1 MRAPRIET
9 LLISLVLLVAAGVAL
24 AAAYAPSIAPPQ
36 HADPG
41 LERAHETPPSP
52 GTNRPDHPG
61 SALQEAT
68 HASDDGMPLLPD
80 ISIDAQRATAVVT
93 IVGGIGTLVL
103 VVAIARQRIGK
114 VALPRQR
121 TTGPGVPV
129 DRWRADMRVF
139 GRDAQRVVLSIVVRG
154 SAALQSA
161 WIAAQHAASVAFTHV
176 RRAPGQLDVH
186 GDQHPLVPCEK
197 WTSHI
202 EAGYHVPPT
211 CSPPTDDH
219 AGKPGADTA
228 DAPGIAGRIVPDIAP
243 DAQDRIATT
252 THALADYPGDSQL
265 KDARH
270 ETDVRQNLAASLQGV
285 EETIDTGDLDAPL
298 SIDVMTERAAM
309 VIATILDI
317 SERQGMTRSVVT
329 FGEAS
334 IDHRRA
340 RVHLMIDAHPGE
352 TELLA
357 ALPERVK
364 TALPGAQ
371 AQWRQ
376 TTHAQAVLT
385 CVIPGNL
392 PTTQIGRLLLPVGQH
407 EPVSRLPTIHR
418 GAPAISFL
426 PLRTWRHIG
435 FYGGKAI
442 DTASSALVS
451 LLYAEAP
458 AALAVTI
465 IDQGQISA
473 YYKGAP
479 HLVPM
484 PGSATESLIA
494 LGRAMRRIA
503 ESDGVVRP
511 LLIVL
516 VEPDASTFAA
526 YDDLI
531 TRLARHPAAPVYT
544 LLVQHRLPEFHRWRH
559 ASVITHSGEPQRA
572 ADERRSSSETLRIV
586 APHLRIERRSCACD
600 ATLLATLT
608 ASLRGG
614 LSAQGM
620 PSVWNLIQVS

>member
-41 LERAHETPPSP
+41 LERAHKTPPSP
-52 GTNRPDHPG
+52 GTNTPERPG

-68 HASDDGMPLLPD
+68 HASNDGIPPLPD
-80 ISIDAQRATAVVT
+80 ISIDAQRATASVT
-93 IVGGIGTLVL
+93 IAGGIVTLVL
-103 VVAIARQRIGK
+103 VIAITRQRIGK

-121 TTGPGVPV
+121 TTGPGVPA
-129 DRWRADMRVF
+129 DRWHADMRVF
-139 GRDAQRVVLSIVVRG
+139 GWNAQQAVLSVVVRG
-154 SAALQSA
+154 GAALQSA
-161 WIAAQHAASVAFTHV
+161 WIAAQHAASAAFARA
-176 RRAPGQLDVH
+176 RRVPDQLDVH
-186 GDQHPLVPCEK
+186 GDQHPLVPCEQ
-197 WTSHI
+197 WTPRVEH
-202 EAGYHVPPT
+202 EYPDVQT
-211 CSPPTDDH
+211 CLSPTDDY
-219 AGKPGADTA
+219 AVNPVADTA
-228 DAPGIAGRIVPDIAP
+228 DVPGIAGRIVPDIAS
-243 DAQDRIATT
+243 DAQDRTATT
-252 THALADYPGDSQL
+252 THAPADDPGDSQL
-265 KDARH
+265 KDARY
-270 ETDVRQNLAASLQGV
+270 ETDVRQNPAAPLQEV

-317 SERQGMTRSVVT
+317 GDRQGMMRSVVT

-340 RVHLMIDAHPGE
+340 RVYLMIDAHPGE

-357 ALPERVK
+357 VLPERVK

-376 TTHAQAVLT
+376 TSHAQAVLT

-392 PTTQIGRLLLPVGQH
+392 PTTQSGRLLLPVGQH

-442 DTASSALVS
+442 DTASSALVN

-494 LGRAMRRIA
+494 LGRAMRHVA
-503 ESDGVVRP
+503 ESDGAIRP

-516 VEPDASTFAA
+516 VEPDAPTFAA

-531 TRLARHPAAPVYT
+531 ARLARYPAAPVYT
-544 LLVQHRLPEFHRWRH
+544 LLVQRRLPETNRWRS
-559 ASVITHSGEPQRA
+559 ASVITHDGDPQRTA
-572 ADERRSSSETLRIV
+572 GGGRSSSEMLRIV
-586 APHLRIERRSCACD
+586 APHLRIERRACACD
-600 ATLLATLT
+600 ATFLTVMT
-608 ASLRGG
+608 ASLRGISG
-614 LSAQGM
+614 AQGK
-620 PSVWNLIQVS
+620 PSAWNLVRV

>member
-41 LERAHETPPSP
+41 LERAHKTPPSP
-52 GTNRPDHPG
+52 GTNTPERPG

-68 HASDDGMPLLPD
+68 HASNDGIPPLPD
-80 ISIDAQRATAVVT
+80 ISIDAQRATASVT
-93 IVGGIGTLVL
+93 IAGGIVTLVL
-103 VVAIARQRIGK
+103 VIAITRQRIGK
-114 VALPRQR
+114 VALPRCR
-121 TTGPGVPV
+121 TTGPGVPA
-129 DRWRADMRVF
+129 DRWHADMRVF
-139 GRDAQRVVLSIVVRG
+139 GRNAQQAVLSVVVRG
-154 SAALQSA
+154 GAALQSG
-161 WIAAQHAASVAFTHV
+161 WIAAQHAASAAFARV

-186 GDQHPLVPCEK
+186 GDQHPLVPCEQ
-197 WTSHI
+197 WTPRI
-202 EAGYHVPPT
+202 EHEYPDVQT
-211 CSPPTDDH
+211 CSSPTDDY
-219 AGKPGADTA
+219 AVNPVADTA
-228 DAPGIAGRIVPDIAP
+228 DVPDAAGRIVPDIAP
-243 DAQDRIATT
+243 DAQDRTATT
-252 THALADYPGDSQL
+252 THAPADDPGDSQL
-265 KDARH
+265 KDAWH
-270 ETDVRQNLAASLQGV
+270 ATDVRQNPAAPLQGV

-317 SERQGMTRSVVT
+317 GERQGMTHSVVT

-340 RVHLMIDAHPGE
+340 RVHLMIDAHPDE
-352 TELLA
+352 TELLT

-376 TTHAQAVLT
+376 TSHAQALLT

-392 PTTQIGRLLLPVGQH
+392 PTTQSGRLLLPVGQH
-407 EPVSRLPTIHR
+407 GPVSRLPTIHR

-426 PLRTWRHIG
+426 PLRTWRHVG

-442 DTASSALVS
+442 DTASSALVG

-473 YYKGAP
+473 YYEGAP
-479 HLVPM
+479 HIVPM
-484 PGSATESLIA
+484 PGSAADSLTA
-494 LGRAMRRIA
+494 LGRAMRHVA
-503 ESDGVVRP
+503 ESDGAIRP

-516 VEPDASTFAA
+516 VEPDAPTFAA

-531 TRLARHPAAPVYT
+531 ARLARYPAAPVYT
-544 LLVQHRLPEFHRWRH
+544 LLVQRRLPETNRWRS
-559 ASVITHSGEPQRA
+559 ASVITHDGDPQRTA
-572 ADERRSSSETLRIV
+572 GGRRSSSEMLRIV
-586 APHLRIERRSCACD
+586 APHLRIERRACACD
-600 ATLLATLT
+600 ATFLTVMT
-608 ASLRGG
+608 ASLRGISG
-614 LSAQGM
+614 AQGK
-620 PSVWNLIQVS
+620 PSAWNLVRV

>member
-1 MRAPRIET
+1 
-9 LLISLVLLVAAGVAL
+9 
-24 AAAYAPSIAPPQ
+24 
-36 HADPG
+36 
-41 LERAHETPPSP
+41 
-52 GTNRPDHPG
+52 
-61 SALQEAT
+61 
-68 HASDDGMPLLPD
+68 
-80 ISIDAQRATAVVT
+80 
-93 IVGGIGTLVL
+93 
-103 VVAIARQRIGK
+103 
-114 VALPRQR
+114 
-121 TTGPGVPV
+121 
-129 DRWRADMRVF
+129 MRVF
-139 GRDAQRVVLSIVVRG
+139 GRNAQQAVLSVVVRG
-154 SAALQSA
+154 GAALQSG
-161 WIAAQHAASVAFTHV
+161 WIAAQHAASAAFARV

-186 GDQHPLVPCEK
+186 GDQHPLVPCEQ
-197 WTSHI
+197 WTPRI
-202 EAGYHVPPT
+202 EHEYPDVQT
-211 CSPPTDDH
+211 CSSPTDDY
-219 AGKPGADTA
+219 AVNPVADTA
-228 DAPGIAGRIVPDIAP
+228 DVPDAAGRIVPDIAP
-243 DAQDRIATT
+243 DAQDRITTT
-252 THALADYPGDSQL
+252 THAPADDPGDSQL

-270 ETDVRQNLAASLQGV
+270 ETDVRQNPATPPQGI
-285 EETIDTGDLDAPL
+285 EGTIDTDDPDAPL

-317 SERQGMTRSVVT
+317 GERQGMTRSVVT

-357 ALPERVK
+357 ALPERVQ

-418 GAPAISFL
+418 GASAISFL

-442 DTASSALVS
+442 DTASSALVN

-494 LGRAMRRIA
+494 LGRAMRHVA
-503 ESDGVVRP
+503 ESDGAIRP

-516 VEPDASTFAA
+516 VEPDAPTFAA

-531 TRLARHPAAPVYT
+531 ARLARYPAAPVYT
-544 LLVQHRLPEFHRWRH
+544 LLVQRRLPETNRWRS
-559 ASVITHSGEPQRA
+559 ASVITHDGDPQRTAAAECHHQKCCASLHHTCASNGEP
-572 ADERRSSSETLRIV
+572 
-586 APHLRIERRSCACD
+586 APVMQHS
-600 ATLLATLT
+600 
-608 ASLRGG
+608 
-614 LSAQGM
+614 
-620 PSVWNLIQVS
+620 

>member
-41 LERAHETPPSP
+41 LERAHKTPPSP
-52 GTNRPDHPG
+52 GTNTPERPG

-68 HASDDGMPLLPD
+68 HASNDGIPPLPD
-80 ISIDAQRATAVVT
+80 ISIDAQRATASVT
-93 IVGGIGTLVL
+93 IAGGIVTLVL
-103 VVAIARQRIGK
+103 VIAITRQRIGK
-114 VALPRQR
+114 VALPRCR
-121 TTGPGVPV
+121 TTGPGVPA
-129 DRWRADMRVF
+129 DRWHADMRVF
-139 GRDAQRVVLSIVVRG
+139 GRNAQQAVLSVVVRG
-154 SAALQSA
+154 GAALQSG
-161 WIAAQHAASVAFTHV
+161 WIAAQHAASAAFARV

-186 GDQHPLVPCEK
+186 GDQHPLVPCEQ
-197 WTSHI
+197 WTPRI
-202 EAGYHVPPT
+202 EHEYPDVQT
-211 CSPPTDDH
+211 CSSPTDDY
-219 AGKPGADTA
+219 AVNPVADTA
-228 DAPGIAGRIVPDIAP
+228 DVPDAAGRIVPDIAP
-243 DAQDRIATT
+243 DAQDRTATT
-252 THALADYPGDSQL
+252 THAPADDPGDSQL
-265 KDARH
+265 KDAWH
-270 ETDVRQNLAASLQGV
+270 ATDVRQNPAAPLQGI
-285 EETIDTGDLDAPL
+285 EGTIDTDDPDAPL

-317 SERQGMTRSVVT
+317 GERQGMTRSVVT

-340 RVHLMIDAHPGE
+340 RVHLMIDAHPDE
-352 TELLA
+352 TELLT

-376 TTHAQAVLT
+376 TSHAQALLT

-392 PTTQIGRLLLPVGQH
+392 PTTQSGRLLLPVGQH
-407 EPVSRLPTIHR
+407 GPVSRLPTIHR

-426 PLRTWRHIG
+426 PLRTWRHVG

-442 DTASSALVS
+442 DTASSALVG

-473 YYKGAP
+473 YYEGAP
-479 HLVPM
+479 HIVPM
-484 PGSATESLIA
+484 PGSAADSLTA
-494 LGRAMRRIA
+494 LGRAMRHVA
-503 ESDGVVRP
+503 ESDGAIRP

-516 VEPDASTFAA
+516 VEPDAPTFAA

-531 TRLARHPAAPVYT
+531 ARLARYPAAPVYT
-544 LLVQHRLPEFHRWRH
+544 LLVQRRLPETNRWRS
-559 ASVITHSGEPQRA
+559 ASVITHDGDPQRTA
-572 ADERRSSSETLRIV
+572 GGRRSSSEMLRIV
-586 APHLRIERRSCACD
+586 APHLRIERRACACD
-600 ATLLATLT
+600 ATFLTVMT
-608 ASLRGG
+608 ASLRGISG
-614 LSAQGM
+614 AQGK
-620 PSVWNLIQVS
+620 PSAWNLVRV

>member
-41 LERAHETPPSP
+41 LEQAHKTPPSP
-52 GTNRPDHPG
+52 GTNTPERPG

-68 HASDDGMPLLPD
+68 HASNDGIPPLPD
-80 ISIDAQRATAVVT
+80 ISIDAQRATASVT
-93 IVGGIGTLVL
+93 IAGGIVTLVL
-103 VVAIARQRIGK
+103 VIAITRQRIGK
-114 VALPRQR
+114 VALPRCR
-121 TTGPGVPV
+121 TTGPGVPA
-129 DRWRADMRVF
+129 DRWHADMRVF
-139 GRDAQRVVLSIVVRG
+139 GRNAQQAVLSVVVRG
-154 SAALQSA
+154 GAALQSG
-161 WIAAQHAASVAFTHV
+161 WIAAQHAASAAFARV

-186 GDQHPLVPCEK
+186 GDQHPLVPCEQ
-197 WTSHI
+197 WTPRI
-202 EAGYHVPPT
+202 EHEYPDVQT
-211 CSPPTDDH
+211 CSSPTDDY
-219 AGKPGADTA
+219 AVNPVADTA
-228 DAPGIAGRIVPDIAP
+228 DVPDAAGRIVPDIAP
-243 DAQDRIATT
+243 DAQDRTATT
-252 THALADYPGDSQL
+252 THAPADDPGDSQL
-265 KDARH
+265 KDAWH
-270 ETDVRQNLAASLQGV
+270 ATDVRQNPAAPLQGV

-317 SERQGMTRSVVT
+317 GERQGMTHSVVT

-352 TELLA
+352 TELLT

-376 TTHAQAVLT
+376 TSHAQALLT

-392 PTTQIGRLLLPVGQH
+392 PTTQSGRLLLPVGQH

-426 PLRTWRHIG
+426 PLRTWRHVG

-442 DTASSALVS
+442 DTASSALVG

-473 YYKGAP
+473 YYEGAP
-479 HLVPM
+479 HIVPM
-484 PGSATESLIA
+484 PGSAADSLTA
-494 LGRAMRRIA
+494 LGRAMRHVA
-503 ESDGVVRP
+503 ESDGAIRP

-516 VEPDASTFAA
+516 VEPDAPTFAA

-531 TRLARHPAAPVYT
+531 ARLARYPAAPVYT
-544 LLVQHRLPEFHRWRH
+544 LLVQRRLPETNRWRS
-559 ASVITHSGEPQRA
+559 ASVITHDGDPQRTA
-572 ADERRSSSETLRIV
+572 GGRRSSSEMLRIV
-586 APHLRIERRSCACD
+586 APHLRIERRACACD
-600 ATLLATLT
+600 ATFLTVMT
-608 ASLRGG
+608 ASLRGISG
-614 LSAQGM
+614 AQGK
-620 PSVWNLIQVS
+620 PSAWNLVRV

>member
-36 HADPG
+36 HADR
-41 LERAHETPPSP
+41 EQEQVHEASPSP
-52 GTNRPDHPG
+52 GTNTPERPE
-61 SALQEAT
+61 SAVQEAT
-68 HASDDGMPLLPD
+68 PVTDDGILPLPD
-80 ISIDAQRATAVVT
+80 ISIDAQRATAGVT
-93 IVGGIGTLVL
+93 IVGGIVTLVL
-103 VVAIARQRIGK
+103 VVAITRQRIGK
-114 VALPRQR
+114 ATPPCQR
-121 TTGPGVPV
+121 TTGPGVSI
-129 DRWRADMRVF
+129 DRLRAYMSVF
-139 GRDAQRVVLSIVVRG
+139 GRTAQQAALSAAVRSG
-154 SAALQSA
+154 AALQSA
-161 WIAAQHAASVAFTHV
+161 WIAAQHAASAAFAHA
-176 RRAPGQLDVH
+176 RRVPGQLDVH
-186 GDQHPLVPCEK
+186 GDQHPLVPCEQ

-202 EAGYHVPPT
+202 EARYHVPRT

-243 DAQDRIATT
+243 DAQDRITTT
-252 THALADYPGDSQL
+252 THAPADDPGDSQL

-270 ETDVRQNLAASLQGV
+270 ETDVRQNLAAALQGI
-285 EETIDTGDLDAPL
+285 EGTIDTDDPDAPL

-317 SERQGMTRSVVT
+317 GERQGMTRSVVT

-357 ALPERVK
+357 ALPEKMK

-418 GAPAISFL
+418 SAPAISFL
-426 PLRTWRHIG
+426 PLRTWRHVG

-442 DTASSALVS
+442 DTASSALVG

-473 YYKGAP
+473 YYNGAP

-484 PGSATESLIA
+484 PGSAADSLTA
-494 LGRAMRRIA
+494 LGRAMRHVA
-503 ESDGVVRP
+503 ESDGAIRP

-516 VEPDASTFAA
+516 VEPDAPTFAA

-531 TRLARHPAAPVYT
+531 TRLARYPAASIYT
-544 LLVQHRLPEFHRWRH
+544 LLVQRRLLETNRWRY
-559 ASVITHSGEPQRA
+559 ASVITHDGEPQRTPG
-572 ADERRSSSETLRIV
+572 ERRSSSEMLRIV

-600 ATLLATLT
+600 ATFLTAMT
-608 ASLRGG
+608 ASLRGISG
-614 LSAQGM
+614 AQGK
-620 PSVWNLIQVS
+620 PSAWNLIRA

>member
-41 LERAHETPPSP
+41 LEQAHKTPPSP
-52 GTNRPDHPG
+52 GTNTPERPG

-68 HASDDGMPLLPD
+68 HAGDDGIPPLPD
-80 ISIDAQRATAVVT
+80 ISIDAQRATASVT
-93 IVGGIGTLVL
+93 IAGGIVTLVL
-103 VVAIARQRIGK
+103 VIAITRQRIGK
-114 VALPRQR
+114 VALPRCR
-121 TTGPGVPV
+121 TTGPGVPA
-129 DRWRADMRVF
+129 DRWHADMRVF
-139 GRDAQRVVLSIVVRG
+139 GRNAQQAVLSVVVRG
-154 SAALQSA
+154 GAALQSG
-161 WIAAQHAASVAFTHV
+161 WIAAQHAASAAFARV

-186 GDQHPLVPCEK
+186 GDQHPLVPCEQ
-197 WTSHI
+197 WTPRI
-202 EAGYHVPPT
+202 EHEYPDVQT
-211 CSPPTDDH
+211 CSSPTDDY
-219 AGKPGADTA
+219 AVNPVADTA
-228 DAPGIAGRIVPDIAP
+228 DVPDAAGRIVPDIAP
-243 DAQDRIATT
+243 DAQDRTATT
-252 THALADYPGDSQL
+252 THAPADDPGDSQL
-265 KDARH
+265 KDAWH
-270 ETDVRQNLAASLQGV
+270 ATDVRQNPAAPLQGV

-317 SERQGMTRSVVT
+317 GERQGMTRSVVT

-340 RVHLMIDAHPGE
+340 RVYLMIDAHPGE
-352 TELLA
+352 TELLT

-376 TTHAQAVLT
+376 TSHAQAVLT

-442 DTASSALVS
+442 DTASSALVN

-473 YYKGAP
+473 YYEGAP

-494 LGRAMRRIA
+494 LGRAMRHVA
-503 ESDGVVRP
+503 ESDGAIRP

-516 VEPDASTFAA
+516 VEPDAPTFAA

-531 TRLARHPAAPVYT
+531 ARLARYPAAPVYT
-544 LLVQHRLPEFHRWRH
+544 LLVQRRLPETNRWRS
-559 ASVITHSGEPQRA
+559 ASVITHDGDPQRTA
-572 ADERRSSSETLRIV
+572 GGRRSSSEMLRIV
-586 APHLRIERRSCACD
+586 APHLRIERRACACD
-600 ATLLATLT
+600 ATFLTVMT
-608 ASLRGG
+608 ASLRGISG
-614 LSAQGM
+614 AQGK
-620 PSVWNLIQVS
+620 PSAWNLVRV

>member
-41 LERAHETPPSP
+41 LEQAHKTPPSP
-52 GTNRPDHPG
+52 GTNTPERPG

-68 HASDDGMPLLPD
+68 HASNDGIPPLPD
-80 ISIDAQRATAVVT
+80 ISIDAQRATASVT
-93 IVGGIGTLVL
+93 IAGGIVTLVL
-103 VVAIARQRIGK
+103 VIAITRQRIGK
-114 VALPRQR
+114 VALPRCR
-121 TTGPGVPV
+121 TTGPGVPA
-129 DRWRADMRVF
+129 DRWHADMRVF
-139 GRDAQRVVLSIVVRG
+139 GRNAKQAVLSVVVRG
-154 SAALQSA
+154 GAALQSA
-161 WIAAQHAASVAFTHV
+161 WIAAQHAASAAFARA
-176 RRAPGQLDVH
+176 RRVPDQLDMH
-186 GDQHPLVPCEK
+186 GDQHPLVPCEQ
-197 WTSHI
+197 WTPRI
-202 EAGYHVPPT
+202 EHEYPDVQT
-211 CSPPTDDH
+211 CSSPTDDY
-219 AGKPGADTA
+219 AVNPVADTA
-228 DAPGIAGRIVPDIAP
+228 DVPGIAGRIVPDIAS

-252 THALADYPGDSQL
+252 THAPADDPGDSQL
-265 KDARH
+265 KDAWH
-270 ETDVRQNLAASLQGV
+270 ATDVRQNPAAPLQGV

-317 SERQGMTRSVVT
+317 GDRQGMTRSVVT

-340 RVHLMIDAHPGE
+340 RVYLMIDAHPGE
-352 TELLA
+352 TELLT

-376 TTHAQAVLT
+376 TSHAQALLT

-392 PTTQIGRLLLPVGQH
+392 PTTQSGRLLLPVGQH

-418 GAPAISFL
+418 GASAISFL

-442 DTASSALVS
+442 DTASSALVN

-494 LGRAMRRIA
+494 LGRAMRHVA
-503 ESDGVVRP
+503 ESDGAIRP

-516 VEPDASTFAA
+516 VEPDAPTFAA

-531 TRLARHPAAPVYT
+531 ARLARYPAAPVYT
-544 LLVQHRLPEFHRWRH
+544 LLVQRRLPETNRWRS
-559 ASVITHSGEPQRA
+559 ASVITHDGDPQRTA
-572 ADERRSSSETLRIV
+572 GGRRSSSEMLRIV
-586 APHLRIERRSCACD
+586 APHLRIERRACACD
-600 ATLLATLT
+600 ATFLTVMT
-608 ASLRGG
+608 ASLRGISG
-614 LSAQGM
+614 AQGK
-620 PSVWNLIQVS
+620 PSAWNLVRV

>member
-41 LERAHETPPSP
+41 LERAHKTPPSP
-52 GTNRPDHPG
+52 GTNTPERPG

-68 HASDDGMPLLPD
+68 HASNDGIPPLLD
-80 ISIDAQRATAVVT
+80 ISIDAQRATASVT
-93 IVGGIGTLVL
+93 IAGGIVTLVL
-103 VVAIARQRIGK
+103 VIAITRQRIGK
-114 VALPRQR
+114 VALPRCR
-121 TTGPGVPV
+121 TTGPGVPA
-129 DRWRADMRVF
+129 DRWHADMRVF
-139 GRDAQRVVLSIVVRG
+139 GRNAKQAVLSVVVRG
-154 SAALQSA
+154 GAALQSA
-161 WIAAQHAASVAFTHV
+161 WIAAQHAASAAFARA
-176 RRAPGQLDVH
+176 RRVPDQLDMH
-186 GDQHPLVPCEK
+186 GDQHPLVPCEQ
-197 WTSHI
+197 WTPRI
-202 EAGYHVPPT
+202 EHEYPDVQT
-211 CSPPTDDH
+211 CSSPTDDY
-219 AGKPGADTA
+219 AVNPVADTA
-228 DAPGIAGRIVPDIAP
+228 DVPGIAGRIVPDIAS

-252 THALADYPGDSQL
+252 THAPADDPGDSQL
-265 KDARH
+265 KDAWH
-270 ETDVRQNLAASLQGV
+270 ATDVRQNPAAPLQGV

-317 SERQGMTRSVVT
+317 GERQGMTRSVVT

-340 RVHLMIDAHPGE
+340 RVYLMIDAHPGE

-376 TTHAQAVLT
+376 TSHAQAVLT

-392 PTTQIGRLLLPVGQH
+392 PTTQSGRLLLPVGQH

-442 DTASSALVS
+442 DTASSALVN

-494 LGRAMRRIA
+494 LGRAMRHVA
-503 ESDGVVRP
+503 ESDGAIRP

-516 VEPDASTFAA
+516 VEPDAPTFAA

-531 TRLARHPAAPVYT
+531 ARLAWYPAAPVYT
-544 LLVQHRLPEFHRWRH
+544 LLVQRRLPETNRWRS
-559 ASVITHSGEPQRA
+559 ASVITHDGDPQRTA
-572 ADERRSSSETLRIV
+572 GGRRSSSEMLRIV
-586 APHLRIERRSCACD
+586 APHLRIERRACACD
-600 ATLLATLT
+600 ATFLTVMT
-608 ASLRGG
+608 ASLRGISG
-614 LSAQGM
+614 AQGK
-620 PSVWNLIQVS
+620 PSAWNLVRV

>member
-36 HADPG
+36 HADR
-41 LERAHETPPSP
+41 EQEQVHEASPSP
-52 GTNRPDHPG
+52 GTNTPERPE
-61 SALQEAT
+61 SAVQEAT
-68 HASDDGMPLLPD
+68 PVTDDGILPLPD
-80 ISIDAQRATAVVT
+80 ISIDAQRATAGVT
-93 IVGGIGTLVL
+93 IVGGIVTLVL
-103 VVAIARQRIGK
+103 VVAITRQRIGK
-114 VALPRQR
+114 ATPPCQR
-121 TTGPGVPV
+121 TTGPGVSI
-129 DRWRADMRVF
+129 DRLRAYMSVF
-139 GRDAQRVVLSIVVRG
+139 GRTAQQAALSAVGCG
-154 SAALQSA
+154 SAAFQNA
-161 WIAAQHAASVAFTHV
+161 WIAAQHAASAAFA
-176 RRAPGQLDVH
+176 RLQRAPAGQLDVH
-186 GDQHPLVPCEK
+186 GDQHPLVPCEQ
-197 WTSHI
+197 WTSRVEH
-202 EAGYHVPPT
+202 EYPDVQTGL
-211 CSPPTDDH
+211 SPTDDY
-219 AGKPGADTA
+219 AVNPVADTA
-228 DAPGIAGRIVPDIAP
+228 DVPDAAGRIVPDIAP
-243 DAQDRIATT
+243 DAQDRTATT
-252 THALADYPGDSQL
+252 THAPADDPGDSQL
-265 KDARH
+265 KDAWH
-270 ETDVRQNLAASLQGV
+270 ATDVRQNPAAPLQGV

-317 SERQGMTRSVVT
+317 GERQGMTRSVVT

-340 RVHLMIDAHPGE
+340 RVYLMIDAHPGE
-352 TELLA
+352 TELLT

-376 TTHAQAVLT
+376 TSHAQALLT

-392 PTTQIGRLLLPVGQH
+392 PTTQSGRLLLPVGQH

-418 GAPAISFL
+418 GASAISFL

-442 DTASSALVS
+442 DTASSALVN
-451 LLYAEAP
+451 LLYAEVP

-494 LGRAMRRIA
+494 LGRAMRHVA
-503 ESDGVVRP
+503 ESDGAIRP

-516 VEPDASTFAA
+516 VEPDAPTFAA

-531 TRLARHPAAPVYT
+531 ARLARYPAAPVYT
-544 LLVQHRLPEFHRWRH
+544 LLVQRRLPETNRWRS
-559 ASVITHSGEPQRA
+559 ASVITHDGDPQRTA
-572 ADERRSSSETLRIV
+572 GGRRSSSEMLRIV
-586 APHLRIERRSCACD
+586 APHLRIERRACACD
-600 ATLLATLT
+600 ATFLTVMT
-608 ASLRGG
+608 ASLRGISG
-614 LSAQGM
+614 AQGK
-620 PSVWNLIQVS
+620 PSAWNLVRV

>member
-24 AAAYAPSIAPPQ
+24 AAAYAPSTALPR

-41 LERAHETPPSP
+41 QERAHETPPSP
-52 GTNRPDHPG
+52 GTNRLDRPG

-68 HASDDGMPLLPD
+68 HAGDDGIPPLPD
-80 ISIDAQRATAVVT
+80 ISIDAQRATASVT
-93 IVGGIGTLVL
+93 IAGGIVTLVL
-103 VVAIARQRIGK
+103 VIAITRQRIGK
-114 VALPRQR
+114 VALPRCR
-121 TTGPGVPV
+121 TTRPGVPA
-129 DRWRADMRVF
+129 DRWHADMRVF
-139 GRDAQRVVLSIVVRG
+139 GRNAQQAVLSVVVRG
-154 SAALQSA
+154 GAALQSA
-161 WIAAQHAASVAFTHV
+161 WIVAQHAASAAFARA
-176 RRAPGQLDVH
+176 RRVPDQLDMH
-186 GDQHPLVPCEK
+186 GDQHPLVPCEQ
-197 WTSHI
+197 WTPRI
-202 EAGYHVPPT
+202 EHEYPDVQT
-211 CSPPTDDH
+211 CSSPTDDY
-219 AGKPGADTA
+219 AVNPVADTA
-228 DAPGIAGRIVPDIAP
+228 DVPDAAGRIVPDIAP
-243 DAQDRIATT
+243 DAQDRTATT
-252 THALADYPGDSQL
+252 THAPADDPGDSQL
-265 KDARH
+265 KDAWH
-270 ETDVRQNLAASLQGV
+270 ATDVRQNPAAPLQGV
-285 EETIDTGDLDAPL
+285 EGTIDTGDLDAPL

-317 SERQGMTRSVVT
+317 GDRQGMTRSVVT

-357 ALPERVK
+357 ALPERVQ

-407 EPVSRLPTIHR
+407 GPVSRLPTIHR

-442 DTASSALVS
+442 DTASSALVN

-494 LGRAMRRIA
+494 LGRAMRHVA
-503 ESDGVVRP
+503 ESDGAIRP

-516 VEPDASTFAA
+516 VEPDAPTFAA

-531 TRLARHPAAPVYT
+531 ARLARYPAAPVYT
-544 LLVQHRLPEFHRWRH
+544 LLVQRRLPETNRWRS
-559 ASVITHSGEPQRA
+559 ASVITHDGDPQRTA
-572 ADERRSSSETLRIV
+572 GGRRSSSEMLRIV
-586 APHLRIERRSCACD
+586 APHLRIERRACACD
-600 ATLLATLT
+600 ATFLTVMT
-608 ASLRGG
+608 ASLRGISG
-614 LSAQGM
+614 AQGK
-620 PSVWNLIQVS
+620 PSAWNLVRV

>member
-41 LERAHETPPSP
+41 LERAHKTPPSP
-52 GTNRPDHPG
+52 GTNTPERPG

-68 HASDDGMPLLPD
+68 HASNDGIPPLPD
-80 ISIDAQRATAVVT
+80 ISIDAQRATASVT
-93 IVGGIGTLVL
+93 IAGGIVTLVL
-103 VVAIARQRIGK
+103 VIAITRQRIGK
-114 VALPRQR
+114 VALPRCR
-121 TTGPGVPV
+121 TTGPGVPA
-129 DRWRADMRVF
+129 DRWHADMRVF
-139 GRDAQRVVLSIVVRG
+139 GRNAQQAVLSVVVRG
-154 SAALQSA
+154 GAALQSG
-161 WIAAQHAASVAFTHV
+161 WIAAQHAASAAFARV

-186 GDQHPLVPCEK
+186 GDQHPLVPCEQ
-197 WTSHI
+197 WTL
-202 EAGYHVPPT
+202 HVEDRYPDAQTCFPPINNH
-211 CSPPTDDH
+211 S
-219 AGKPGADTA
+219 GKPRADTA
-228 DAPGIAGRIVPDIAP
+228 DVPDAAGRIVPDIAP
-243 DAQDRIATT
+243 DAEDQSATT
-252 THALADYPGDSQL
+252 THAPEDLLSDVQL

-270 ETDVRQNLAASLQGV
+270 ETDVRQNPATPPQGI
-285 EETIDTGDLDAPL
+285 EGTIDTDDPDAPL

-317 SERQGMTRSVVT
+317 GERQGMTRSVVT

-357 ALPERVK
+357 ALPERVQ

-407 EPVSRLPTIHR
+407 GPVSRLPTIHR

-426 PLRTWRHIG
+426 PLRTWRHVG

-442 DTASSALVS
+442 DTASSALVG

-473 YYKGAP
+473 YYEGAP
-479 HLVPM
+479 HIVPM
-484 PGSATESLIA
+484 PGSAADSLTA
-494 LGRAMRRIA
+494 LGRAMRHVA
-503 ESDGVVRP
+503 ESDGAIRP

-516 VEPDASTFAA
+516 VEPDAPTFAA

-531 TRLARHPAAPVYT
+531 TRLARYPAASIYT
-544 LLVQHRLPEFHRWRH
+544 LLVQRRLLETNRWRY
-559 ASVITHSGEPQRA
+559 ASVITHDGEPQRTPG
-572 ADERRSSSETLRIV
+572 ERRSSSEMLRIV

-600 ATLLATLT
+600 ATFLTAMT
-608 ASLRGG
+608 ASLRGISG
-614 LSAQGM
+614 AQGK
-620 PSVWNLIQVS
+620 PSAWNLIRA

>member
-24 AAAYAPSIAPPQ
+24 AAAYAPSIAPPR

-41 LERAHETPPSP
+41 QERAHKTPPSP
-52 GTNRPDHPG
+52 GTNRLDRPG

-68 HASDDGMPLLPD
+68 HAGDDGIPPLPD
-80 ISIDAQRATAVVT
+80 ISIDAQRATAGVT

-114 VALPRQR
+114 VALPRWR
-121 TTGPGVPV
+121 TTRPGVPV

-139 GRDAQRVVLSIVVRG
+139 GRNAQQAALSAAVRSG
-154 SAALQSA
+154 AALQSG
-161 WIAAQHAASVAFTHV
+161 WIAAQHAASAAFARV

-186 GDQHPLVPCEK
+186 GDQHPLVPCEQ

-202 EAGYHVPPT
+202 EARYHVPRT

-243 DAQDRIATT
+243 DAEDQSATT
-252 THALADYPGDSQL
+252 THAPEDLLSDVQL

-270 ETDVRQNLAASLQGV
+270 ETDVRQNPATPPQGI
-285 EETIDTGDLDAPL
+285 EGTIDTDDPDAPL

-317 SERQGMTRSVVT
+317 GERQGMTRSVVT

-357 ALPERVK
+357 ALPERVQ

-407 EPVSRLPTIHR
+407 GPVSRLPTIHR

-426 PLRTWRHIG
+426 PLRTWRHVG

-442 DTASSALVS
+442 DTASSALVG

-473 YYKGAP
+473 YYEGAP
-479 HLVPM
+479 HIVPM
-484 PGSATESLIA
+484 PGSAADSLTA
-494 LGRAMRRIA
+494 LGRAMRHVA
-503 ESDGVVRP
+503 ESDGAIRP

-516 VEPDASTFAA
+516 VEPDAPTFAA

-531 TRLARHPAAPVYT
+531 ARLARYPAAPVYT
-544 LLVQHRLPEFHRWRH
+544 LLVQRRLPETNRWRS
-559 ASVITHSGEPQRA
+559 ASVITHDGDPQRTA
-572 ADERRSSSETLRIV
+572 GGRRSSSEMLRIV
-586 APHLRIERRSCACD
+586 APHLRIERRACACD
-600 ATLLATLT
+600 ATFLTVMT
-608 ASLRGG
+608 ASLRGISG
-614 LSAQGM
+614 AQGK
-620 PSVWNLIQVS
+620 PSAWNLVRV